1 MTPEVFARHVEA
13 DWERLRGGPATVPD
27 EEITRL
33 SSFFVPPP
41 YERLPGDDA
50 GFRAAIADNRAFG
63 NWVKRNVFPH
73 KVPGYAVVTLS
84 LKKTGVPPGDA
95 TSDQMDTVA
104 DLADAYSFGALRVSH
119 EQNLIFT
126 DVKQS
131 ALLALW
137 GELKALG
144 FATPNI
150 GLLTDIIC
158 CPGGD
163 FCSLANAKSIPIA
176 EAIQRRFD
184 DLDYLYD
191 IGELE
196 LNISGCMN
204 ACGHHHVGNIG
215 VLGVD
220 KNGEEWYQVS
230 IGGGQGEHAS
240 LGKVIGPSF
249 AANEMPDVVG
259 RLIDSTSK
267 AATRTSASSIPSA
280 GSASNRS
287 RGASMPRL
295 IKDNVI
301 VEDRWTLLREAAS
314 PADVPDGAAA
324 IVPLALWRAERDALR
339 ARGEIGVWLKPDDDP
354 ELLAADVGALP
365 LIAVDFPQFTD
376 GRGYS
381 TARLLREKHGFA
393 GELRAIGDVLRD
405 QLYYLR
411 QCGFNAF
418 AVRSDRN
425 LEAALKGLSDFSD
438 NYQATAARPVP
449 LFRRRAQAV
458 TDGPSPSIER
468 LA

>member
-1 MTPEVFARHVEA
+1 
-13 DWERLRGGPATVPD
+13 
-27 EEITRL
+27 
-33 SSFFVPPP
+33 
-41 YERLPGDDA
+41 
-50 GFRAAIADNRAFG
+50 
-63 NWVKRNVFPH
+63 
-73 KVPGYAVVTLS
+73 
-84 LKKTGVPPGDA
+84 
-95 TSDQMDTVA
+95 
-104 DLADAYSFGALRVSH
+104 
-119 EQNLIFT
+119 
-126 DVKQS
+126 
-131 ALLALW
+131 
-137 GELKALG
+137 
-144 FATPNI
+144 
-150 GLLTDIIC
+150 
-158 CPGGD
+158 
-163 FCSLANAKSIPIA
+163 
-176 EAIQRRFD
+176 
-184 DLDYLYD
+184 
-191 IGELE
+191 
-196 LNISGCMN
+196 
-204 ACGHHHVGNIG
+204 
-215 VLGVD
+215 
-220 KNGEEWYQVS
+220 
-230 IGGGQGEHAS
+230 
-240 LGKVIGPSF
+240 
-249 AANEMPDVVG
+249 
-259 RLIDSTSK
+259 
-267 AATRTSASSIPSA
+267 
-280 GSASNRS
+280 
-287 RGASMPRL
+287 MPRL

-301 VEDRWTLLREAAS
+301 VKDRWTLLREAAS

-468 LA
+468 RA